1 MRLFPSLNRIDK
13 LLSLRGIMV
22 FVGLFIFQ
30 LNICAQNIIAPYEL
44 EKEFRILLND
54 SVQSAVNS
62 SIRPLEFPYWETDT
76 SPRLSFF
83 KRVINDQPLFSSSN
97 ENARFVFNPVISFQA
112 GKAKGSQDDKST
124 YLSSRGFRLAAELGK
139 QWQVDVSFVENQ
151 AKYPGFIDSFA
162 RANGN
167 ILPSFG
173 LARKYKETGYDY
185 SYTNGL
191 VRWMPSKKFS
201 GTLGY
206 GQLFLGEGY
215 RSMFLSDNSFNY
227 PYLQLNLKLPK
238 LHYMVLFSQ
247 YINTFRS
254 YAGSH
259 QRKWSASN
267 YLNLSLTSKLQV
279 GMFQGV
285 TWLDSD
291 VEGKR
296 GFDVLYLVPFTVLHP
311 IAFSQY
317 SADNT
322 FVGLHGKYQLRK
334 NIVSYFQLFID
345 DLNIQETLKNKKQ
358 HINNKYAFQLGIKA
372 FHRIPKGIMRTRLEY
387 NYSRPYT
394 YGHRKIELSHTHY
407 QQALAH
413 PLGANFHEAIFT
425 SDIKYKRWYSEFSG
439 QYAVVGR
446 KDNGSFPVGNDLFG
460 GEANVPSL
468 GTVTLQGRKENLLTM
483 NANVGYILNKS
494 WRTSLQAGVFYKRS
508 GFEDNSSGNLTWFQV
523 GIVTKLRNQYFDY

>member
-1 MRLFPSLNRIDK
+1 MKLVLSSRKFTRL
-13 LLSLRGIMV
+13 
-22 FVGLFIFQ
+22 LFYHSFRCILIITILHHQ
-30 LNICAQNIIAPYEL
+30 VYAQNIIAPYEL
-44 EKEFRILLND
+44 ENEFRVLSND

-62 SIRPLEFPYWETDT
+62 SIRPLEFSYFGTD
-76 SPRLSFF
+76 SLPRLSFF
-83 KRVINDQPLFSSSN
+83 RRIMNDQPLFLGNN
-97 ENARFVFNPVISFQA
+97 EHARFVFNPVITLQA
-112 GKAKGSQDDKST
+112 GKAKGSNDNKST
-124 YLSSRGFRLAAELGK
+124 YLSSRGFRLAAEFGK
-139 QWQVDVSFVENQ
+139 QWQVDISFVENQ

-167 ILPSFG
+167 ILPSLG
-173 LARKYKETGYDY
+173 LARRYKETGYDY
-185 SYTNGL
+185 SYTNAL
-191 VRWMPSKKFS
+191 VRWTPSRKFS
-201 GTLGY
+201 SSLGY

-227 PYLQLNLKLPK
+227 PYLQLNLRLPK

-267 YLNLSLTSKLQV
+267 YLNLTLTTKLQV
-279 GMFQGV
+279 GLFQGV

-291 VEGKR
+291 AEGKR

-322 FVGLHGKYQLRK
+322 FVGLHGKYQLKK
-334 NIVSYFQLFID
+334 NMVSYFQLFID

-358 HINNKYAFQLGIKA
+358 HINNKYSLQLGVKA
-372 FHRIPKGIMRTRLEY
+372 FHRIPQGVMRTRIEY

-425 SDIKYKRWYSEFSG
+425 SDINYKRWYTEFSG
-439 QYAVVGR
+439 QFAVVGR
-446 KDNGSFPVGNDLFG
+446 KDNGSFPTGNDLFG
-460 GEANVPSL
+460 GEANVPML
-468 GTVTLQGRKENLLTM
+468 GTVTLQGRKENLFTV
-483 NANVGYILNKS
+483 NANVGYILNRS

-508 GFEDNSSGNLTWFQV
+508 GFEDNLSNNLTWLQV